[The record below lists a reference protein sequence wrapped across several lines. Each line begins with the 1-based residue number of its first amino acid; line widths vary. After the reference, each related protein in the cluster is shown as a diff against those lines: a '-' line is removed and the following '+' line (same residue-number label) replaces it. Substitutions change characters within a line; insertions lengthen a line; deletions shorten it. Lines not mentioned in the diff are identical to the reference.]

1 MSCAIKLRRL
11 NTSTPWGFR
20 MNGGAE
26 YGQPLYIQKVT
37 QNSMAAKAGL
47 QPGDGIL
54 AIGMSETANMSH
66 NQAKMEIIR
75 AGNDVDFIIQRNVVP
90 VKSADD
96 VDAGPQCP
104 VKVIQDASAA
114 TCSRIGCSCSYKS
127 HDLPST
133 VSSEVTQKSKVPA
146 AVQEANTDKQKT

>member
-1 MSCAIKLRRL
+1 MSCMIKLRRL

-20 MNGGAE
+20 MNGGVE

-37 QNSMAAKAGL
+37 HNSMAARAGL

-54 AIGMSETANMSH
+54 AIGMAETGNMTH

-90 VKSADD
+90 VKSADE
-96 VDAGPQCP
+96 A
-104 VKVIQDASAA
+104 DASSPRAMV
-114 TCSRIGCSCSYKS
+114 SEE
-127 HDLPST
+127 
-133 VSSEVTQKSKVPA
+133 SSEWRSRAAIPA
-146 AVQEANTDKQKT
+146 QDPNVQSRSFKMLQQQLSAE

>member
-1 MSCAIKLRRL
+1 
-11 NTSTPWGFR
+11 
-20 MNGGAE
+20 
-26 YGQPLYIQKVT
+26 
-37 QNSMAAKAGL
+37 MAAKAGL

-96 VDAGPQCP
+96 VDAGSPRAEISEESTEWRSRNIP
-104 VKVIQDASAA
+104 AQDPNVQSRSFKMLQQQLAA
-114 TCSRIGCSCSYKS
+114 
-127 HDLPST
+127 
-133 VSSEVTQKSKVPA
+133 E
-146 AVQEANTDKQKT
+146 